1 MVVLGV
7 LLAAATLA
15 SCSSAP
21 EEQRPRSA
29 ASSSPTTTD
38 PTIPASSPTGP
49 EGEAVLEVW
58 FTRGDRLFLTHRT
71 VPETLSV
78 ARASVEALL
87 EGPTAEEAGHGVTS
101 SIPPGTRL
109 LDIGIA
115 GSTATV
121 DLSGEYESGG
131 GSASMFGRLAQ
142 VVFTVTQ
149 FASVEDVSLRIDGET
164 VEVFSSEGIVL
175 DGPQTRDDYEGQM
188 PAIVVTS
195 PHRDEEVGRT
205 ITIAGTAN
213 VFEATVSIKIVTT
226 NGDVLA
232 ETFTTA
238 TCGSGCRGDFTAE
251 VPVEV
256 SDRTEAIVRV
266 FESSAED
273 GRPTNVVKVPVTI
286 VP

>member
-1 MVVLGV
+1 MLGV
-7 LLAAATLA
+7 LLAAAVLA

-29 ASSSPTTTD
+29 ASSSPTTVTD
-38 PTIPASSPTGP
+38 PTAPAPSPTVQ

-58 FTRGDRLFLTHRT
+58 FARGDRLFLTHRI

-87 EGPTAEEAGHGVTS
+87 EGPTAEEAGDGLTS

-109 LDIGIA
+109 LDIGID

-149 FASVEDVSLRIDGET
+149 FASVEDVSLRIDGDT

-175 DGPQTRDDYEGQM
+175 DRPQTRDDYEGQM

-195 PHRDEEVGRT
+195 PHRNEEVGST

-256 SDRTEAIVRV
+256 SERTEAIARV